1 LNVWR
6 RCQTGVILAI
16 YRSIAVRIVQL
27 SDTHISHLGGIPTEN
42 MTLLTSYINQEI
54 RPELVVHTGDVV
66 IANPDSAQDRDAA
79 RRLLAQIDAPLLVL
93 PGNHDVGESAD
104 NPWMGIPVTSG
115 RIAGY
120 TSTWGEDRFFLDGEA
135 TVRSGNWVFIGL
147 NSERFGSGL
156 PQEDE
161 QWDWL
166 AGAAA
171 RARGKSVLLFLHKP
185 LWFPGGSAPGITVSA
200 ADRQRLIALF
210 AEARLRVV
218 ANGHVHRYRRASEG
232 EILTVWAPSTTFATP
247 ANPKR
252 GLGPSSPGIVE
263 YLIDGDDVQAE
274 LRLVPGLRGVHDA
287 TTMPEFTAVM
297 AEIEAR

>member
-1 LNVWR
+1 
-6 RCQTGVILAI
+6 
-16 YRSIAVRIVQL
+16 VRIVQL
-27 SDTHISHLGGIPTEN
+27 SDTHISHLGGVPAAN
-42 MTLLTSYINQEI
+42 MSLLTSYINNEL
-54 RPELVVHTGDVV
+54 RPDLVVHTGDVV

-79 RRLLAQIDAPLLVL
+79 RRLLGQIDAPLLVL

-104 NPWMGIPVTSG
+104 NPWMDIPVTSE

-120 TSTWGEDRFFLDGEA
+120 TSAWGEDRFFLDGEA
-135 TVRSGNWVFIGL
+135 TARSGDWVFIGL

-166 AGAAA
+166 AGASA

-185 LWFPGGSAPGITVSA
+185 LWFPGGSLSGITVPA

-210 AEARLRVV
+210 ADARLRVV
-218 ANGHVHRYRRASEG
+218 ANGHVHRYRRAFEG
-232 EILTVWAPSTTFATP
+232 EILTVWAPSMTFSVP
-247 ANPKR
+247 ADPKR
-252 GLGPSSPGIVE
+252 GLEPSSPGIVE

-274 LRLVPGLRGVHDA
+274 LRRVPGLRGVDDA
-287 TTMPEFTAVM
+287 ATMTEFAAVM